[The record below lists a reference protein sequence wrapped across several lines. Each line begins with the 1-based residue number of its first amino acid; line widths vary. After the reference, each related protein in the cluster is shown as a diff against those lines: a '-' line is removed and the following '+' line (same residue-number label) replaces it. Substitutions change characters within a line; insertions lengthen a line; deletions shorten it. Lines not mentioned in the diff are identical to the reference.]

1 MTPAMT
7 QTTSQTSQK
16 KRIGI
21 LTSGGD
27 CPGLNAVVRAATHT
41 AIEKGW
47 DVIGILES
55 TDGLLARPNRTVK
68 LDNAMLD
75 GAVFR
80 SAGTI
85 LGTTSKGAQS
95 PIAFTQADGTKI
107 DRSQEVADAYHA
119 LGLEGLIVVGGDG
132 SQGIVREI
140 AKRSGNTIKFVGVP
154 KTIDND
160 VAATEQSVGFDTA
173 WAVATEALDR
183 LQPTAAAHQ
192 RVMILEV
199 MGRDAGHIA
208 LNAGI
213 AGGADIILIPEI
225 PYTLKG
231 VCDKI
236 EKIKKSGRNHVLVC
250 VSEGVKDP
258 SGDKLHVKQ
267 SDGQHRLGGIGQLL
281 AQTVTKETGIE
292 ARVTVLGHVQ
302 RGAAPNAMDRLIAT
316 AFGVHAVDLLEQG
329 QFDRMVV
336 WQNRQVS
343 SVPLAEAL
351 DTYNT
356 VKPTDSLIRTAR
368 SMGIYIGE

>member
-1 MTPAMT
+1 MSNST
-7 QTTSQTSQK
+7 QK

-41 AIEKGW
+41 AKEKGW
-47 DVIGILES
+47 EVIGILES
-55 TDGLLARPNRTVK
+55 TDGLMARPPRVIH
-68 LDNAMLD
+68 LDNDMLD
-75 GAVFR
+75 GAVLR

-85 LGTTSKGAQS
+85 LGTTSKGGQS
-95 PIAFTQADGTKI
+95 PLSFTLPDGTKI
-107 DRSQEVADAYHA
+107 DRCQEVVDAYND
-119 LGLEGLIVVGGDG
+119 LGLQGLIVVGGDG
-132 SQGIVREI
+132 SQGIIREI
-140 AKRSGNTIKFVGVP
+140 NRRTGNKMKFVGVP

-160 VAATEQSVGFDTA
+160 VSATEQSVGFDTA

-213 AGGADIILIPEI
+213 AGGADVILIPEI
-225 PYTLKG
+225 PYSLKKI
-231 VCDKI
+231 CEKI
-236 EKIKKSGRNHVLVC
+236 ESLRHEGRNHSLIC

-258 SGDKLHVKQ
+258 MGEKIQVKH
-267 SDGQHRLGGIGQLL
+267 SDGQHRLGGVGQFL
-281 AQTVTKETGIE
+281 AHAITKEIGAE

-302 RGAAPNAMDRLIAT
+302 RGASPNAMDRLIAT
-316 AFGVHAVDLLEQG
+316 AFGVHAVDLLEEG
-329 QFDRMVV
+329 KFDRMVV
-336 WQNRQVS
+336 WKGRSVT
-343 SVPLAEAL
+343 SVPLGEAL
-351 DTYNT
+351 DKYNT
-356 VKPTDSLIRTAR
+356 VDTSDSLIRTAR

>member
-1 MTPAMT
+1 MSKM
-7 QTTSQTSQK
+7 TSQATKK

-27 CPGLNAVVRAATHT
+27 CPGLNAVIRAATHT
-41 AIEKGW
+41 AKEKGW
-47 DVIGILES
+47 EVIGILES
-55 TDGLLARPNRTVK
+55 TDGLMVRPPRVIT
-68 LDNAMLD
+68 LDNDMLD
-75 GAVFR
+75 GAVLR

-95 PIAFTQADGTKI
+95 PLSFTMPDGTKV
-107 DRSQEVADAYHA
+107 DRCQEVADAYKE

-132 SQGIVREI
+132 SQAIVREI
-140 AKRSGNTIKFVGVP
+140 AKRTGDVIKFVGVP

-160 VAATEQSVGFDTA
+160 VGATEQSVGFDTA

-213 AGGADIILIPEI
+213 AGGADAILIPEI
-225 PYTLKG
+225 PYKMKDL
-231 VCDKI
+231 CDKI
-236 EKIKKSGRNHVLVC
+236 NELRAEGRNHSLIVVA
-250 VSEGVKDP
+250 EGVKDP
-258 SGDKLHVKQ
+258 AGEKLQVKH
-267 SDGQHRLGGIGQLL
+267 SDGQQRLGGIGQFL
-281 AQTVTKETGIE
+281 AHAITKEIGAE

-316 AFGVHAVDLLEQG
+316 AFGVHAVDLLEQD

-336 WQNRQVS
+336 WRGRGVT
-343 SVPLAEAL
+343 SVPLGEAL
-351 DTYNT
+351 DKYNT
-356 VKPTDSLIRTAR
+356 VNVDDSLVRTAR
-368 SMGIYIGE
+368 SMGIYIGD